1 MLKCRIKRGGTV
13 YVSAKG
19 NVYDIRTE
27 TLALI
32 QEVHRNIKKEN
43 PEAADQYRT
52 SIIGCLLDPRSPV
65 WNEKEENHG

>member
-1 MLKCRIKRGGTV
+1 MLKCRIKTGGTV
-13 YVSAKG
+13 YVAAKG
-19 NVYDIRTE
+19 NVYNLRTE

-43 PEAADQYRT
+43 PEAAEQYRT

-65 WNEKEENHG
+65 WKE

>member
-19 NVYDIRTE
+19 TCYDLRTE

-32 QEVHRNIKKEN
+32 QELHRNIKKEN
-43 PEAADQYRT
+43 PEVAEQYRI
-52 SIIGCLLDPRSPV
+52 SVIGCLLDPRSPV
-65 WNEKEENHG
+65 WNE

>member
-43 PEAADQYRT
+43 PEAAHHYRT
-52 SIIGCLLDPRSPV
+52 SIIGCLLDPNSPV
-65 WNEKEENHG
+65 WNEKED

>member
-1 MLKCRIKRGGTV
+1 MLKCRIKIGGTV

-65 WNEKEENHG
+65 WNEKEADHA